1 MTVKNDSQ
9 WNDAQAEF
17 VRNFRLKESRAEM
30 RKRGENDSSDYE
42 ILIEPIS

>member
-1 MTVKNDSQ
+1 MTVKNNGQ

-17 VRNFRLKESRAEM
+17 VRRLKDSRAEM
-30 RKRGENDSSDYE
+30 RKRGGNDSSDYE